1 MTKKRGELTD
11 KQKATRDD
19 RRSDNVLHLE
29 SMRSAVRSLATLN
42 SGGVVVMLGFMQA
55 VLGKDVAVV
64 FRPYGLGALICFAVG
79 AIAASLTFL
88 PLAQYFKPTTSQEDS
103 SGNEVG
109 WLLSAATVTAI
120 LGFIILIFGVRA
132 AF

>member
-11 KQKATRDD
+11 KQKAARDD
-19 RRSDNVLHLE
+19 RRSDNALHQE

-55 VLGKDVAVV
+55 VLGKDVAAV
-64 FRPYGLGALICFAVG
+64 FRMYGIGALICFAIG
-79 AIAASLTFL
+79 AIAASLTFF
-88 PLAQYFKPTTSQEDS
+88 PLAVYFKPTTARDDKSRD
-103 SGNEVG
+103 EVG
-109 WLLSAATVTAI
+109 WLLSAATVMATFGFVI
-120 LGFIILIFGVRA
+120 LVLGVRA